1 METRKLG
8 STGINVPAVGMGT
21 WQTFDVRGRDAE
33 INATGIVSE
42 ALGEGANFFDSSP
55 MYGQAERVLGKT
67 LEGRRSSALVATK
80 VWTPSTEEG
89 KKQISRALEYFG
101 GHVELYQIHNLV
113 NWPDHLR
120 TLESLMK
127 LGKISEIGATHYSAS
142 AFGELLE
149 IMKTGRIQAIQI
161 PYNPIQRE
169 VEKAILP
176 TAADLG
182 IGVVVMRPFAE
193 GALMRHPPSEG
204 ELEPLLS
211 FGVKTW
217 AQALLKWILS
227 DFRCHVAIPATSRAE
242 RMKENAQAGKA
253 PWFGREEREYVSRL
267 FERG

>member
-33 INATGIVSE
+33 INATGVVTE
-42 ALGEGANFFDSSP
+42 ALGEGANLFDSSP

-149 IMKTGRIQAIQI
+149 
-161 PYNPIQRE
+161 
-169 VEKAILP
+169 
-176 TAADLG
+176 
-182 IGVVVMRPFAE
+182 
-193 GALMRHPPSEG
+193 
-204 ELEPLLS
+204 
-211 FGVKTW
+211 
-217 AQALLKWILS
+217 KWILS